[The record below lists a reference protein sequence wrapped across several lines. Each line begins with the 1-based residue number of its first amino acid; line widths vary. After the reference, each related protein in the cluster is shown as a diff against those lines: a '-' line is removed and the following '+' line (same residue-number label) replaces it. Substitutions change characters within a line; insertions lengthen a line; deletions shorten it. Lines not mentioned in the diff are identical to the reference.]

1 MENTTRE
8 TIDVIRQ
15 FLLGLAFFAV
25 TPARAADAVQPLDI
39 KPGLWEITL
48 TVRTS
53 GPPPL
58 PPELL
63 AELSPEERTRIDT
76 KAKERAAAGPRT
88 TVKRSCLDDKERQ
101 QPFILT
107 FGGEDQGCRQT
118 IVNASRN
125 RQEVRVECGRG
136 LSKGGGTYRI
146 EAIDPE
152 NVKVSSDWSATDGS
166 RAMKTS
172 STATL
177 KWLGEICEVE
187 FATSAPMP
195 AKPNLPDTTIHTPA
209 PAIAPARV
217 PAPVS
222 SPPAQSSAKPA
233 AKPASADAGYYY
245 RLGREQAGRN
255 DFEEALQSLNRAIEL
270 DARQAIAYNARGYVY
285 LRQKNFAGAL
295 ADFSEAIRL
304 RPDYTNAYQ
313 NRAIARHRLGDEQ
326 GTAEDNRKA
335 AELASRPN
343 GSR

>member
-1 MENTTRE
+1 MITK
-8 TIDVIRQ
+8 

-25 TPARAADAVQPLDI
+25 TPAWAADAMQPLDI

-63 AELSPEERTRIDT
+63 AGLSPEERARIET

-88 TVKRSCLDDKERQ
+88 TVKRSCLDDQERQ

-118 IVNASRN
+118 IVNASPN

-187 FATSAPMP
+187 FASSAPTP
-195 AKPNLPDTTIHTPA
+195 AKPNLPETTIHA
-209 PAIAPARV
+209 VAPARV
-217 PAPVS
+217 PAPAPVS
-222 SPPAQSSAKPA
+222 SPPAQTSAKPA

-245 RLGREQAGRN
+245 RLGKELAGRN
-255 DFEEALQSLNRAIEL
+255 DFEEALKSLNRAIKL

-304 RPDYTNAYQ
+304 RPDYINAYQ
-313 NRAIARHRLGDEQ
+313 NRATARRRLGDEP
-326 GTAEDNRKA
+326 GAAEDNRKA

>member
-1 MENTTRE
+1 MITK
-8 TIDVIRQ
+8 

-25 TPARAADAVQPLDI
+25 TPAWAADAMQPLDI

-63 AELSPEERTRIDT
+63 AGLSPEERARIET

-88 TVKRSCLDDKERQ
+88 TVKRSCLDDQERQ

-187 FATSAPMP
+187 FASSAPTP
-195 AKPNLPDTTIHTPA
+195 AKPNLPETTIHGQSRLHACPRRHPSA
-209 PAIAPARV
+209 AR
-217 PAPVS
+217 
-222 SPPAQSSAKPA
+222 
-233 AKPASADAGYYY
+233 
-245 RLGREQAGRN
+245 
-255 DFEEALQSLNRAIEL
+255 
-270 DARQAIAYNARGYVY
+270 
-285 LRQKNFAGAL
+285 
-295 ADFSEAIRL
+295 
-304 RPDYTNAYQ
+304 
-313 NRAIARHRLGDEQ
+313 RHRLPQ
-326 GTAEDNRKA
+326 
-335 AELASRPN
+335 SRPQSLQARTQ
-343 GSR
+343 GIITGLEKSWPAGTISRKH